1 MGSCYFGAK
10 GEGTVSFEIESLG
23 AFDIKKILIE
33 IFVELEFS
41 LFSNFYDFQ
50 ILERK
55 KLRPDRKK
63 SNTDTKE

>member
-55 KLRPDRKK
+55 KSRPGRKK